1 MKGSQLASK
10 LIRSQELTLYSDLFV
25 DDKKIFSTFPESLL
39 LPNHLIFSHIRSLDL
54 LGEFPNMN
62 NIFLV
67 KFVEQLIRQSPN
79 LQSIGF
85 FLYWVENM
93 TDLVLNFLRP
103 LKNDLK
109 QIKKCYLY
117 TEGDIDEK
125 FISELAHL
133 LPSLTLLSVKIDWF
147 CNTNEVINLI
157 LIYIKHLNHLE
168 LVLED
173 IPDYLD
179 EDYIDRIKME
189 KEIESLAMARDTRE
203 WLKRNTILGKITFN
217 KIFRAEKTG
226 NDLKIWL

>member
-1 MKGSQLASK
+1 MTGSQLTGK
-10 LIRSQELTLYSDLFV
+10 LTRSQELTLYSDFFV
-25 DDKKIFSTFPESLL
+25 DDDKILSTFPEALSL
-39 LPNHLIFSHIRSLDL
+39 PDGIKFPHIRSLDL

-62 NIFLV
+62 NLFLV
-67 KFVEQLIRQSPN
+67 TFVEQLLRRSPN

-103 LKNDLK
+103 LENNLK

-125 FISELAHL
+125 FVCELAHL
-133 LPSLTLLSVKIDWF
+133 LPSLTLLSVKIDWY
-147 CNTNEVINLI
+147 CNTSEVINLC
-157 LIYIKHLNHLE
+157 LVHMKHLIHLE
-168 LVLED
+168 MVLED

-189 KEIESLAMARDTRE
+189 KEIESLAMERDTRE
-203 WLKRNTILGKITFN
+203 WLKRNTILGKRTLN
-217 KIFRAEKTG
+217 KLFRAEKTG

>member
-1 MKGSQLASK
+1 
-10 LIRSQELTLYSDLFV
+10 V
-25 DDKKIFSTFPESLL
+25 DDDKILSTFPEALTLSNCIKF
-39 LPNHLIFSHIRSLDL
+39 PHIRSLDL

-67 KFVEQLIRQSPN
+67 TFVEQLICRSPN

-103 LKNDLK
+103 LENYLK

-133 LPSLTLLSVKIDWF
+133 LPSLTLLSVKIDWY
-147 CNTNEVINLI
+147 CNTGEVINLC
-157 LIYIKHLNHLE
+157 LGYMKHLIHLE
-168 LVLED
+168 MVLED

-179 EDYIDRIKME
+179 EDYIDRMKME
-189 KEIESLAMARDTRE
+189 KEIETLAMERDTRE
-203 WLKRNTILGKITFN
+203 WLKRNTILGKRTFN
-217 KIFRAEKTG
+217 KLFQAEKTG

>member
-1 MKGSQLASK
+1 MTGSQLANK
-10 LIRSQELTLYSDLFV
+10 LMRNQELTLYSDFFV
-25 DDKKIFSTFPESLL
+25 DDEKIFSTFPESLL
-39 LPNHLIFSHIRSLDL
+39 LPDHLIFSHIRSLDL

-67 KFVEQLIRQSPN
+67 KFVEQLIHRSPN

-103 LKNDLK
+103 LKNDLT

-125 FISELAHL
+125 FVSDLAQL
-133 LPSLTLLSVKIDWF
+133 LPTLTLLSVKIDWY
-147 CNTNEVINLI
+147 CHTSEVINLI
-157 LIYIKHLNHLE
+157 LLHMKHLNHLE

-179 EDYIDRIKME
+179 EDYIDRIKIE

-203 WLKRNTILGKITFN
+203 WLKRNTDLGKNTFN

>member
-1 MKGSQLASK
+1 MTGIQLAKK
-10 LIRSQELTLYSDLFV
+10 LIHSHELTLYSDLFV
-25 DDKKIFSTFPESLL
+25 DDEKIFSTFPQT
-39 LPNHLIFSHIRSLDL
+39 LIFPERTVFSRIRSLDL

-62 NIFLV
+62 NTFLV
-67 KFVEQLIRQSPN
+67 KFIEQLIVRCPN

-103 LKNDLK
+103 IQTNLK

-125 FISELAHL
+125 FVSELAYL
-133 LPSLTLLSVKIDWF
+133 LPSLTLLSVKIDWY
-147 CNTNEVINLI
+147 CNTADVINLI
-157 LIYIKHLNHLE
+157 LLHMKYLNHLE

-179 EDYIDRIKME
+179 EDYIDRIKIE
-189 KEIESLAMARDTRE
+189 KEIETLALTRDTRE
-203 WLKRNTILGKITFN
+203 WLKRNTILGKKQLKKYFQ
-217 KIFRAEKTG
+217 AEKIG

>member
-1 MKGSQLASK
+1 MTGSQLTGK
-10 LIRSQELTLYSDLFV
+10 LTRSQELTLYSDFFV
-25 DDKKIFSTFPESLL
+25 DDDKILSTFPEALSL
-39 LPNHLIFSHIRSLDL
+39 PDGIKFPHIRSLDL

-62 NIFLV
+62 NLFLV
-67 KFVEQLIRQSPN
+67 TFVEQLLRRSPN

-103 LKNDLK
+103 LENNLK

-125 FISELAHL
+125 FVCELAHL
-133 LPSLTLLSVKIDWF
+133 LPSLTLLSVKIDWY
-147 CNTNEVINLI
+147 CNTSEVINLC
-157 LIYIKHLNHLE
+157 LVHMKHLIHLE
-168 LVLED
+168 MVLED

-189 KEIESLAMARDTRE
+189 KEIESLAMERDTRE
-203 WLKRNTILGKITFN
+203 WLKRNTILGRRTLN
-217 KIFRAEKTG
+217 KLFRAEKTG

>member
-1 MKGSQLASK
+1 MSGLQLTNK
-10 LIRSQELTLYSDLFV
+10 LIRSHEITLYSDFFV
-25 DDKKIFSTFPESLL
+25 DDEKILSTFPQSLL
-39 LPNHLIFSHIRSLDL
+39 LPKNLIFSHIRSVDL

-62 NIFLV
+62 NIFLI
-67 KFVEQLIRQSPN
+67 KFIEQLISRSPN

-103 LKNDLK
+103 LKNNLK

-125 FISELAHL
+125 FISELSFL
-133 LPSLTLLSVKIDWF
+133 LPSLTLLSVKIDWY
-147 CNTNEVINLI
+147 CNTADVINLI
-157 LIYIKHLNHLE
+157 LIHMKDLNHLE

-179 EDYIDRIKME
+179 EDYIDRIKIE
-189 KEIESLAMARDTRE
+189 KEIQSLAMIRDTRE
-203 WLKRNTILGKITFN
+203 WLKRNTILGKSTFN
-217 KIFRAEKTG
+217 KIFRAEKIG

>member
-1 MKGSQLASK
+1 MSGSQLTNK
-10 LIRSQELTLYSDLFV
+10 LIRSHEITLYSDFFV
-25 DDKKIFSTFPESLL
+25 DDEKLLSTFPESLL
-39 LPNHLIFSHIRSLDL
+39 LPKNLFFTHIKSIDL

-62 NIFLV
+62 NIFLIQ
-67 KFVEQLIRQSPN
+67 FIEQLICHSPN

-103 LKNDLK
+103 LKNNLK

-125 FISELAHL
+125 FISELSLL
-133 LPSLTLLSVKIDWF
+133 LPSLTLLSVKIDWY
-147 CNTNEVINLI
+147 CNTADVINLI
-157 LIYIKHLNHLE
+157 LIHMKDLNHLE

-179 EDYIDRIKME
+179 EDYIDRIKIE
-189 KEIESLAMARDTRE
+189 KEIQSLAMIRDTRE
-203 WLKRNTILGKITFN
+203 WLKRNTILGKNTSN
-217 KIFRAEKTG
+217 KIFRAEKIG